1 MFKRIFVSASVLIAV
16 STLLLFAASERSEA
30 QGAAYDEIHYNET
43 GLRYFNEAFYE
54 LTPMGRKQEAGQRYE
69 QAIDAYK
76 QAIALNSAYVDA
88 HRNLARVYYV
98 QKRFSEAAQ
107 VYKKVNELNP
117 GDIDAYVKL
126 ASAYAHLQM
135 YAEAIEVLEKAKTF
149 TIDEDVLRQLDAFIK
164 KIE

>member
-1 MFKRIFVSASVLIAV
+1 MVKRLFVSASMVITV
-16 STLLLFAASERSEA
+16 SALLLFAASERSEA
-30 QGAAYDEIHYNET
+30 QGTTHDEVHYNEM

-54 LTPMGRKQEAGQRYE
+54 LTPIGRNQEAWQRYE
-69 QAIDAYK
+69 QAIAAYK
-76 QAIALNSAYVDA
+76 QAITLDNSYVDA

-107 VYKKVNELNP
+107 VYKKVTELTP

-126 ASAYAHLQM
+126 ASAYAQLHM
-135 YAEAIEVLEKAKTF
+135 YSEAIEQLERAKMF
-149 TIDEDVLRQLDAFIK
+149 TTDEIVVRRLNNFIK